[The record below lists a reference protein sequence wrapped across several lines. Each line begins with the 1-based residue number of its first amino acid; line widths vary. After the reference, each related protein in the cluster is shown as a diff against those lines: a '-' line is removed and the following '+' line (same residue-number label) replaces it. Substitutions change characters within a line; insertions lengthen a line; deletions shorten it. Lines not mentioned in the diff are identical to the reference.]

1 MEQVVR
7 NTNHKIKDIIKNLEG
22 ITKELNRINYN
33 YKFKT
38 KNFEDS
44 EERPLILETQEE
56 ILQIE
61 VILSKVNELKL
72 SELYKNGT

>member
-7 NTNHKIKDIIKNLEG
+7 NTNHKIKDIIENLEG
-22 ITKELNRINYN
+22 ITKELNRIKYN
-33 YKFKT
+33 YKFKA

-56 ILQIE
+56 ILQIG
-61 VILSKVNELKL
+61 VILSKVNKLKL
-72 SELYKNGT
+72 SELCKNGT